1 MKNST
6 YSRRKFFFLIVL
18 ISLFSSKSYSQLTAK
33 SLTASNGVFIG
44 FYEFKPANYD
54 PSKKYPLIIFMHGIG
69 ERGNGT
75 TDLPSILNNGLAANI
90 KNGNQMTFTWNGKT
104 ESFVVLMPQLSGNY
118 GSWQNF
124 YTDEMI
130 KYAQANLSYDPNR
143 VYLTGLSLGGG
154 GVWSY
159 AGATLANAQKFAAIG
174 ISCGTQ
180 QYVNFCNIAN
190 ANLPT
195 WAMHASND
203 GTVNYSATVN
213 SINAINNC
221 NPAVKPYMT
230 IWPDGDH
237 WIWGRVYDT
246 AHDWQNPNLYEWF
259 LGQNRTLPVNKRPIA
274 NAGADLAIT
283 TGTGVVTL
291 NGSASYDT
299 DGKVVRYVWR
309 KIGGPGYGS
318 ITNATSDN
326 GVATVSQLWLAG
338 TYVFEVKAI
347 DDRADWSLDTVNV
360 VVSNGGNINTPP
372 TANAGSDISITL
384 PTNST
389 TLNGTA
395 SYDPEGITSYAWSY
409 VSGPSQYT
417 IVSPSLPVTA
427 LTNLVAGT
435 YKFKLTVTDNLG
447 VASSATINVN
457 VNSNGVNQPPIANAG
472 SDISITLPTNNTTLN
487 GTASSDPDGTI
498 VSYAWSW
505 VSGPSQYSITN
516 AAAATTTLTNLAQGT
531 YVFKLTVTDNSGA
544 SASTTVKV
552 IVNPAPNQPP
562 VANAGSDIT
571 ITLPTN
577 STTLNGTAS
586 SDPDGTIASYAWAWV
601 SGPSQYSITNAS
613 AATTT
618 LTNLAQGTYVFK
630 LTVTD
635 NSGASASTTVKVI
648 VNAAPNQPPVA
659 NAGSDIS
666 ITLPTSNTTLNG
678 TASSDPDGTIASY
691 AWAWVS
697 GPSQYSITNAAAAT
711 TTLTNLAQGT
721 YVFKLTVT
729 DNSGASASTTVKVI
743 VNPAPNQPPVANA
756 GSDIT
761 ITLPTNSTTL
771 NGTASSDPDGTIAS
785 YAWAW
790 VSGPSQYSITN
801 AAAATTTL
809 TNLAQGTYVFKLTV
823 TDNSGASS
831 SATVNITVNIA
842 SNQVPVANAGSDIS
856 ITLPTNSTTLNG
868 TASYDPDGTI
878 ASYAWAWV
886 SGPSQYSITNASA
899 VTTTLTNLAQGI
911 YVFKLTVTDNSG
923 ASASTTVKVIVNAAP
938 NQPPV
943 ANAGSD
949 ISITLPTNSTTL
961 NGTASSDP
969 DGTIA
974 AYAWSWVSGPSQYS
988 ITNASAATTTLTNL
1002 AQGTYVFN
1010 LTVTDNSGASAST
1023 TVKVIVNAAP
1033 NQPPVANAG
1042 SDISITL
1049 PTNSTTLNSTASY
1062 DPDGTIASYA
1072 WSWVSG
1078 PSQYSITNAAA
1089 ATTTL
1094 TNLAQ
1099 GTYVFKLTVTDN
1111 SGASTSTTV
1120 KVIVN
1125 PAPNQPP
1132 VANAGS
1138 DITITLPTNSTTLNG
1153 TASYDPDGT
1162 IASYAWAWVSGP
1174 SQYSITNTGAATT
1187 TLNNLVQ
1194 GNYVFKLTVTDN
1206 NGASTSATVNV
1217 TVNKAPNQAPIANAG
1232 SDIVMELPTNSTIL
1246 NGTASNDPDGTI
1258 VSFVWTWVSGPSQY
1272 SIANATTATPS
1283 LSNLSQGTYVFRLTV
1298 TDNEGASSSASVTIT
1313 VLPPPNK
1320 PPVAN
1325 AGKDTTVVLPN
1336 PVITLN
1342 ATASYDPDGQI
1353 VSYSWTRISG
1363 PGALTIVNSSTATPT
1378 VVGVQI
1384 GTYVFELTV
1393 TDDKG
1398 ASAKAQVTVTVL
1410 AKPNTQPVANAG
1422 KDISIGIPATSAVL
1436 DGSKSYDP
1444 DGTITAYSWKQI
1456 EGPGKAT
1463 IANAA
1468 NAITTVSNL
1477 QPGIYTFELTVTD
1490 NSGATAK
1497 DSVQVSLV
1505 NNLRNE
1511 ESLLVYPNPVVSIT
1525 NMRLRCM
1532 SDTLGL
1538 TKVTIFDMNGKLL
1551 KTFTT
1556 YKTQS
1561 FLDIAVPVT
1570 NLLSGIYYIEVNI
1583 DNKKRMLTKFVKQ

>member
-457 VNSNGVNQPPIANAG
+457 VNSNGVNQPPVANAG

-498 VSYAWSW
+498 ASYAWS
-505 VSGPSQYSITN
+505 
-516 AAAATTTLTNLAQGT
+516 
-531 YVFKLTVTDNSGA
+531 
-544 SASTTVKV
+544 
-552 IVNPAPNQPP
+552 
-562 VANAGSDIT
+562 
-571 ITLPTN
+571 
-577 STTLNGTAS
+577 
-586 SDPDGTIASYAWAWV
+586 
-601 SGPSQYSITNAS
+601 
-613 AATTT
+613 
-618 LTNLAQGTYVFK
+618 
-630 LTVTD
+630 
-635 NSGASASTTVKVI
+635 
-648 VNAAPNQPPVA
+648 
-659 NAGSDIS
+659 
-666 ITLPTSNTTLNG
+666 
-678 TASSDPDGTIASY
+678 
-691 AWAWVS
+691 WVS

-899 VTTTLTNLAQGI
+899 VTTTLTNLAQGT

-1049 PTNSTTLNSTASY
+1049 PTNSTTLNGTASY

>member
-457 VNSNGVNQPPIANAG
+457 VNSNGVNQPPVANAG

-487 GTASSDPDGTI
+487 GTASS
-498 VSYAWSW
+498 
-505 VSGPSQYSITN
+505 
-516 AAAATTTLTNLAQGT
+516 
-531 YVFKLTVTDNSGA
+531 
-544 SASTTVKV
+544 
-552 IVNPAPNQPP
+552 
-562 VANAGSDIT
+562 
-571 ITLPTN
+571 
-577 STTLNGTAS
+577 
-586 SDPDGTIASYAWAWV
+586 
-601 SGPSQYSITNAS
+601 
-613 AATTT
+613 
-618 LTNLAQGTYVFK
+618 
-630 LTVTD
+630 
-635 NSGASASTTVKVI
+635 
-648 VNAAPNQPPVA
+648 
-659 NAGSDIS
+659 
-666 ITLPTSNTTLNG
+666 
-678 TASSDPDGTIASY
+678 
-691 AWAWVS
+691 
-697 GPSQYSITNAAAAT
+697 
-711 TTLTNLAQGT
+711 
-721 YVFKLTVT
+721 
-729 DNSGASASTTVKVI
+729 
-743 VNPAPNQPPVANA
+743 
-756 GSDIT
+756 
-761 ITLPTNSTTL
+761 
-771 NGTASSDPDGTIAS
+771 
-785 YAWAW
+785 
-790 VSGPSQYSITN
+790 
-801 AAAATTTL
+801 
-809 TNLAQGTYVFKLTV
+809 
-823 TDNSGASS
+823 
-831 SATVNITVNIA
+831 
-842 SNQVPVANAGSDIS
+842 
-856 ITLPTNSTTLNG
+856 
-868 TASYDPDGTI
+868 
-878 ASYAWAWV
+878 
-886 SGPSQYSITNASA
+886 
-899 VTTTLTNLAQGI
+899 
-911 YVFKLTVTDNSG
+911 
-923 ASASTTVKVIVNAAP
+923 
-938 NQPPV
+938 
-943 ANAGSD
+943 
-949 ISITLPTNSTTL
+949 
-961 NGTASSDP
+961 
-969 DGTIA
+969 
-974 AYAWSWVSGPSQYS
+974 
-988 ITNASAATTTLTNL
+988 
-1002 AQGTYVFN
+1002 
-1010 LTVTDNSGASAST
+1010 
-1023 TVKVIVNAAP
+1023 
-1033 NQPPVANAG
+1033 
-1042 SDISITL
+1042 
-1049 PTNSTTLNSTASY
+1049 

-1111 SGASTSTTV
+1111 SGASASTTV